1 MSLFELGILTA
12 KRSWL
17 RCAMFGW
24 QSATKSISNLK
35 GCYKS
40 GVLNQAQMPRRICWL
55 KTMSFPFHY
64 TTRFFSAPVLRSSP
78 GDELFLPRRRVP
90 VSCRLV
96 TLLPFCNTVLR
107 NVCLPISWFWKFHA
121 FLVSSH
127 ISLFTTYII
136 SSQAFRHSHLAKV
149 CFRFLFSCCGCWV
162 SG

>member
-1 MSLFELGILTA
+1 MLE
-12 KRSWL
+12 
-17 RCAMFGW
+17 W
-24 QSATKSISNLK
+24 QSATESISNLNLK
-35 GCYKS
+35 SCYKVVYHIKHKCRV
-40 GVLNQAQMPRRICWL
+40 GFCWL

-96 TLLPFCNTVLR
+96 TPLPFCNTVLR
-107 NVCLPISWFWKFHA
+107 GVCLPISWFLKFHA

-127 ISLFTTYII
+127 ISLFTTNII
-136 SSQAFRHSHLAKV
+136 SSQAFRHTHLAKV
-149 CFRFLFSCCGCWV
+149 CFLFSCCDCWV